1 MQWIRYLLHGS
12 WIVTVSSAL
21 FFSTLAA
28 ADDFKI
34 KRASWS
40 SERSRLLVRGEGRDG
55 REVTVT
61 NAGNGVIIGSDDV
74 DDEKWRVVRRNSSS
88 IPCRVRAAQSDGQT
102 AERDVSGAPA
112 GCDAGEPVNNPP
124 VCDIDAPGGNVTVQ
138 AGDSVNF
145 HGTITDPDDDPL
157 NIVWTFQ
164 GGTPNSSGDEDPG
177 EIDFETAGTF
187 QVTLSATDD
196 QGADC
201 VPATRTVNV
210 QNAPQTGLITD
221 PVSEEP
227 FLGNQNYKLLAAND
241 LGMHCA
247 DQDDQIFSILPP
259 FNVLHAQVIRRGS
272 DPELVTPGDFPD
284 MSLVYSA
291 ASNPDDP
298 VFDPN
303 HPTLP
308 ANLNPPADALAGHP
322 QANDSINSTTQNDP
336 LADIF
341 KGNFWEPN
349 PNPDPDDAPI
359 IDTHDPIGFDAYD
372 NIFFGLLSPAAVV
385 HDTGLPVPDSVLLP
399 DCLADPSSCEFGQQV
414 MPGIDDKYVDN
425 RPILFD
431 RFDHDIN
438 FFSSVLPAPL
448 GSVVYETNW
457 FSADGI
463 PILPVDDAGRI
474 NAYPLMR
481 VQALKAGNVVAS
493 TDVVV
498 PVASEADCQNCH
510 VDPMDCYNQDLP
522 QLIRSE
528 SCTGEAIPGNL
539 RVTPENPYTFTL
551 AYIDDADTPGADAV
565 QKLLNAA
572 KINILRLHDAKHGD
586 NYPGGWGQCTDSADP
601 DCLANRVPIQFAQ
614 CHYTPA
620 LDLAQLGPTD
630 DPANQ
635 VFQFTV
641 GKTMSSMMH
650 GHHGALSSTVI
661 APDSKL
667 FPDMPPPDDSSRY
680 QLVDENGNPDPNS
693 DQTLTE
699 YVLQETC
706 YQCHPG
712 KRTQCLRG
720 AMAAGGVVCQ
730 DCHGEMAD
738 VGNDFTNGGDRVPWA
753 SEPGC
758 QSCHTGDALEPNH
771 PPGAIVADD
780 GIRLLQAYLGEVANA
795 PIQSPNSRFAENESL
810 YRLSGNQVTANA
822 NQGHEGIM
830 CEGCHGS
837 THAIWPNA
845 NPFANDNVAA
855 NQLQGHSGTIIE
867 CDTCHSGGFNI
878 DDFKSDVKETGEMRG
893 PHGMHPI
900 DAMWN
905 DKHKEVSELNKNSC
919 RTCHGPDGEGTVLSR
934 MARTRNLECKDE
946 EPGGCGGDK
955 RITLTKGTEVSCV
968 LCHKENQL

>member
-1 MQWIRYLLHGS
+1 MQWIRCLVHGS

-21 FFSTLAA
+21 CFSTLAA

-40 SERSRLLVRGEGRDG
+40 SEKSRLLVRGEGQDDRD
-55 REVTVT
+55 VTLT
-61 NAGNGVIIGSDDV
+61 NAGSGAVIGSDEV
-74 DDEKWRVVRRNSSS
+74 DDEKWRVVKRNPSS

-112 GCDAGEPVNNPP
+112 DCDAGGPVNNPP
-124 VCDIDAPGGNVTVQ
+124 VCVIDAPGGDMTVQ

-145 HGTITDPDDDPL
+145 QGAVTDPDDDPL

-164 GGTPNSSGDEDPG
+164 GGTPNTSGNEDPG
-177 EIDFETAGTF
+177 DVVFESAGTF

-196 QGADC
+196 RGAAC
-201 VPATRTVNV
+201 AAATRTISV

-221 PVSEEP
+221 PVFEEP
-227 FLGNQNYKLLAAND
+227 FLGNQNYRVLAAND

-272 DPELVTPGDFPD
+272 DPDLVTPEDFPD

-308 ANLNPPADALAGHP
+308 ADLNPPAVALAGQP
-322 QANDSINSTTQNDP
+322 RANVSINSTAQNDP
-336 LADIF
+336 LAGIF
-341 KGNFWEPN
+341 KGNFWET
-349 PNPDPDDAPI
+349 NPDTGNPY
-359 IDTHDPIGFDAYD
+359 GFDAYD
-372 NIFFGLLSPAAVV
+372 NIFFGLLDPAAVAQ
-385 HDTGLPVPDSVLLP
+385 DTGLPVPDSVLLP
-399 DCLADPSSCEFGQQV
+399 DCLADPPSCEFGQQV
-414 MPGIDDKYVDN
+414 MPGIDDKYADN

-431 RFDHDIN
+431 RFDRDIN

-448 GSVVYETNW
+448 GSVVQETNW
-457 FSADGI
+457 YAADGI
-463 PILPVDDAGRI
+463 PILPIDDAGRV

-481 VQALKAGNVVAS
+481 VQAVKAGSVVAS
-493 TDVVV
+493 TDVVL

-510 VDPMDCYNQDLP
+510 VDPVECADIDLP
-522 QLIRSE
+522 QLIQSD
-528 SCTGEAIPGNL
+528 SCNGVAVPLEERNF
-539 RVTPENPYTFTL
+539 ETL
-551 AYIDDADTPGADAV
+551 LGYSFALASIDDAGTPGADTG

-572 KINILRLHDAKHGD
+572 KINILRLHDVKHGG
-586 NYPGGWGQCTDSADP
+586 NYPAGWGQCTDPADP
-601 DCLANRVPIQFAQ
+601 DCLANRVPIQCAQ

-630 DPANQ
+630 DPTNQ
-635 VFQFTV
+635 VFQATV
-641 GKTMSSMMH
+641 NKTMSSMMH
-650 GHHGALSSTVI
+650 GHHGEFS
-661 APDSKL
+661 DL
-667 FPDMPPPDDSSRY
+667 FPTMPPPDDASRDL
-680 QLVDENGNPDPNS
+680 LVDENGDPDPNS

-720 AMAAGGVVCQ
+720 AMAAGGMVCQ

-738 VGNDFTNGGDRVPWA
+738 VGDDFTNGGSRVPWA

-771 PPGAIVADD
+771 PPGAIIADD
-780 GIRLLQAYLGEVANA
+780 GIRLLQAYLGEDANA

-867 CDTCHSGGFNI
+867 CDTCHTGGFDI
-878 DDFKSDVKETGEMRG
+878 DDFKSDVKETGEMGG

-934 MARTRNLECKDE
+934 MAQTRTLECKDE
-946 EPGGCGGDK
+946 EPSGCGGDK
-955 RITLTKGTEVSCV
+955 RITLIKGTEVSCV